1 MMKTSLEKAS
11 WLLISLSLCGWSIV
25 LAFVPGKGPPLEAAT
40 QRRWW
45 IEAADKPLQ
54 CFSIAAQREY
64 STTTSIRQAAASS
77 DGSSSSDDNDDD
89 DNTAFMTALRS
100 RLDESKQNRMPL
112 VVLDSML
119 PRQELNITVRN
130 PALLHLIQDRIL
142 NESPVFCMLGLAR
155 LATGEFVHLKYG
167 VRVEIVQ
174 CQVTPGRRVSVHLRA
189 DTTLLRVKGDTVAK
203 VSHGDWTEAQVEVL
217 DPSET
222 ELAENSLRLAHA
234 MWKAR
239 QLDSLVQEWIPL
251 AKTKERIAGQVDAI
265 IERLGQMPTAERP
278 SDRAFW
284 VGALINPIPALGVAM
299 ELRPALLLAQSPNE
313 RIDIVVAGI
322 RSSIERLKRQPP
334 PSSPPSA
341 PAA

>member
-1 MMKTSLEKAS
+1 
-11 WLLISLSLCGWSIV
+11 
-25 LAFVPGKGPPLEAAT
+25 
-40 QRRWW
+40 
-45 IEAADKPLQ
+45 
-54 CFSIAAQREY
+54 
-64 STTTSIRQAAASS
+64 
-77 DGSSSSDDNDDD
+77 
-89 DNTAFMTALRS
+89 
-100 RLDESKQNRMPL
+100 
-112 VVLDSML
+112 
-119 PRQELNITVRN
+119 
-130 PALLHLIQDRIL
+130 
-142 NESPVFCMLGLAR
+142 
-155 LATGEFVHLKYG
+155 
-167 VRVEIVQ
+167 
-174 CQVTPGRRVSVHLRA
+174 VTPGRRVSVHLRA

-239 QLDSLVQEWIPL
+239 QLDQLVQEWIPL
-251 AKTKERIAGQVDAI
+251 AKTKERISGQVDAI

-334 PSSPPSA
+334 SSPTA